1 MTELIQQKS
10 LHQITC
16 QDCNKIQEAPH
27 LQPTKTQSTH
37 AVTPV
42 TNAGQNSLTITFSY
56 GEINLFFSYQLKSST
71 QNAQSPLA
79 YIMN

>member
-10 LHQITC
+10 PSQIIC

-27 LQPTKTQSTH
+27 LQPTKIQPKH

-42 TNAGQNSLTITFSY
+42 TNAGQNSLTV
-56 GEINLFFSYQLKSST
+56 LFHMVKLIFFLIP
-71 QNAQSPLA
+71 A
-79 YIMN
+79 

>member
-10 LHQITC
+10 PRQIIC

-27 LQPTKTQSTH
+27 LQPTKIQSTH

-42 TNAGQNSLTITFSY
+42 TNAGQNSLTVTF
-56 GEINLFFSYQLKSST
+56 
-71 QNAQSPLA
+71 
-79 YIMN
+79 